1 MKTFLLFIVG
11 ACMVNTSD
19 NFTVFVGAALVAWS
33 YYRCGKADGIE
44 EGKRQALSSGT
55 KLK

>member
-1 MKTFLLFIVG
+1 MKTFVMFVIG

-19 NFTVFVGAALVAWS
+19 SLTVFVGSALVAWA
-33 YYRCGKADGIE
+33 YYRCGKADGIA

-55 KLK
+55 KL